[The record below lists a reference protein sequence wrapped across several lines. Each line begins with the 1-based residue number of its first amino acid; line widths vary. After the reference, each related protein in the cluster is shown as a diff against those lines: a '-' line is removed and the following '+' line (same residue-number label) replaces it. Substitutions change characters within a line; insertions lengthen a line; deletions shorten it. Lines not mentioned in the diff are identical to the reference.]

1 MANDFSVDELN
12 EKLNKTNQLLKEA
25 EKRFEDL
32 LKVVKNLQNSAGK
45 GGMYGSD
52 ATTEIFKRAE
62 KKTTEFNK
70 QMDKMHQVRQMLIDA
85 EYDRVGD
92 LEKERQERT
101 KQFILMR
108 RETHA
113 MVESQKTKRKEMSLQ
128 AKRLDLIGRM
138 AGGAGGG
145 LAGFIGMG
153 VGTAIGGFQQGTEGA
168 GKKAGGLQQRML
180 NYQKQMEQSKYS
192 STNQFIG
199 TEKSQKAFISR
210 MEKISPKLTDLTF
223 GKKEDD
229 GDRKGGALG
238 KGAGAI
244 GKMGGALGLAGG
256 IGGGLLGG
264 AIMKGLESSPMFQ
277 AISKIMSTAFNLILR
292 PIGDFFS
299 AVFKPIS
306 IVLMKWGAVNLRKW
320 AQGIQ
325 DGTNEIMNTAS
336 LMGKG
341 LIAFFNNPL
350 EFLGVAFQQLA
361 EYIRVALDPFANE
374 VEPILDKYI
383 TGTYDKIN
391 ADLDAEL
398 GTIGGAVAAGAGQA
412 SDIQTKMKTVQESLD
427 KITENTKPITTPFGG
442 YGSAEEQ
449 QSELQRLMKESQ
461 EMYAEAWE
469 KAMSGKQTNV
479 DDTGAEEATF
489 NYDKAVELS
498 GFTAEQWENMSEDSK
513 KVYQKYIEYKENADK
528 QQKTNEVI
536 QETYLTM
543 SKLNQDTNTSM
554 ASYAKHSE
562 RIQRLTYDAMRLET
576 RNSKGYV
583 EAMAKEHEEML
594 FDIKQ
599 AYDRAQA
606 ILASM
611 QNSGKRGS
619 SSNVASNPWGRAG
632 GGVINERIFG
642 IGERS
647 GGTYMFG
654 EAGREFIVPESKS
667 GGLGNINI
675 NVNIDKVTSD
685 VDLQK
690 LKPIIERAI
699 LEVHAR
705 RGII

>member
-1 MANDFSVDELN
+1 MANDKQYDLDELN
-12 EKLNKTNQLLKEA
+12 QKLEKMNDLLKSG
-25 EKRFEDL
+25 EKRFEEL
-32 LKVVKNLQNSAGK
+32 LKIVNNLQKAGGK

-223 GKKEDD
+223 GKKGDD

-238 KGAGAI
+238 KGAGAM
-244 GKMGGALGLAGG
+244 GKMGGMLGLAGG

-264 AIMKGLESSPMFQ
+264 AIMKGLEASPMFQ
-277 AISKIMSTAFNLILR
+277 AISKIMSQAFNLILR

-306 IVLMKWGAVNLRKW
+306 ITLMKWGALNLRKW
-320 AQGIQ
+320 AEAYGKGI
-325 DGTNEIMNTAS
+325 NEAMNTAD
-336 LMGKG
+336 LIGKSVV
-341 LIAFFNNPL
+341 AFFSDPL
-350 EFLGVAFQQLA
+350 KFLQVTSTFIVNSITQGIYGVL
-361 EYIRVALDPFANE
+361 YGLFA
-374 VEPILDKYI
+374 EPIKGMLKWMGWKEEDLKELFATPVY
-383 TGTYDKIN
+383 TAYDDFVKEIN
-391 ADLDAEL
+391 GMYTTTNTDLDEKL
-398 GTIGGAVAAGAGQA
+398 KIIGGAVAEGAGVA
-412 SDIQTKMKTVQESLD
+412 SDVQTKSEQAQKTLD
-427 KITENTKPITTPFGG
+427 KIAENTGSKTTPFGG

-449 QSELQRLMKESQ
+449 QSELDRLIKESQ
-461 EMYAEAWE
+461 EAFPQAWE
-469 KAMSGKQTNV
+469 KAMSGKQTNAN
-479 DDTGAEEATF
+479 DGGAGVAD
-489 NYDKAVELS
+489 NYEKA
-498 GFTAEQWENMSEDSK
+498 M
-513 KVYQKYIEYKENADK
+513 
-528 QQKTNEVI
+528 EV
-536 QETYLTM
+536 
-543 SKLNQDTNTSM
+543 
-554 ASYAKHSE
+554 
-562 RIQRLTYDAMRLET
+562 
-576 RNSKGYV
+576 
-583 EAMAKEHEEML
+583 
-594 FDIKQ
+594 
-599 AYDRAQA
+599 
-606 ILASM
+606 
-611 QNSGKRGS
+611 
-619 SSNVASNPWGRAG
+619 
-632 GGVINERIFG
+632 
-642 IGERS
+642 
-647 GGTYMFG
+647 
-654 EAGREFIVPESKS
+654 S
-667 GGLGNINI
+667 GGLYSTLQEGGKEIYDKYMWHINF
-675 NVNIDKVTSD
+675 K
-685 VDLQK
+685 K
-690 LKPIIERAI
+690 KKE
-699 LEVHAR
+699 
-705 RGII
+705 